1 MREVVESLASLP
13 CFPPSIR
20 EPCFSAAS
28 PSSSSSFSVESRDLA
43 ESLDR
48 GRTRTSRR
56 CAHDSGGAVFFGA
69 TLLVGDGTMEPRVGE
84 YGRGEWGVRRRAV
97 RARGEVRVLA

>member
-20 EPCFSAAS
+20 EPCFSVSA
-28 PSSSSSFSVESRDLA
+28 SSSSSFSVESRDLA
-43 ESLDR
+43 DTLDK

-84 YGRGEWGVRRRAV
+84 YGRGQWGVRRRAV